1 MLTNDERFSVQ
12 RALARALASRPD
24 PQSLIRVIF
33 LAEADSILLDIPAGS
48 TPMDIAAFTVSAC
61 LRSRWTYDTSL
72 LERLLG
78 YLVTNELNIGFG
90 NVLDRVKRREDPNP
104 SVYDAAWILD
114 HSRPFFG
121 RQELRGHAR
130 QLVEANGRP
139 ILSVSAEE
147 QSFGRSYTGKFCEHL
162 ADFPAS
168 IVQVAIASV
177 SRGAGPTYRIDDLL
191 GDLSTHFTKC
201 DRLPDRAGSSY
212 PAASARWLLRQ
223 MMNNDG
229 LWLVVLDG
237 FGQRPLTDEVCETVE
252 ELAYRVTI
260 GQHRKR
266 IRLVLL
272 DYPHKL
278 PNVSAADILEEK
290 LVPAATICQTD
301 LLPCLEAWDSLRR
314 RGGLAGVAAGDLPRL
329 ACDLVEQAPAEG
341 KARLETLNARLI
353 DLLGMP

>member
-1 MLTNDERFSVQ
+1 MLTNDERYAVQ
-12 RALARALASRPD
+12 RALARALMSRPD

-33 LAEADSILLDIPAGS
+33 LAEAESILFDIPAGS
-48 TPMDIAAFTVSAC
+48 TPLEIAERTVTAC
-61 LRSRWTYDTSL
+61 VLSRWTYDVSL
-72 LERLLG
+72 LERLLH
-78 YLVTNELNIGFG
+78 YLVTHGLDIGLG
-90 NVLDRVKRREDPNP
+90 NLLERVKRREDPNQ

-121 RQELRGHAR
+121 RQELRRHVQ
-130 QLVEANGRP
+130 QLVEANGHP
-139 ILSVSAEE
+139 ILSVAAEE

-162 ADFPAS
+162 ADSPDS
-168 IVQVAIASV
+168 DVQVAIASV
-177 SRGAGPTYRIDDLL
+177 SPGAGPTYRMDDLL

-212 PAASARWLLRQ
+212 AAASARWLLRQ
-223 MMNNDG
+223 MMDNDG

-290 LVPAATICQTD
+290 LLPAATISKTD
-301 LLPCLEAWDSLRR
+301 LMPCLEAWDSRRR
-314 RGGLAGVAAGDLPRL
+314 RGGFAGIAAADLPRL
-329 ACDLVEQAPAEG
+329 ACDLIKQAPIDG

>member
-1 MLTNDERFSVQ
+1 MLTDDERSNVL
-12 RALARALASRPD
+12 RALARILASGPD
-24 PQSLIRVIF
+24 PQSLIKVIF
-33 LAEADSILLDIPAGS
+33 MAEADVILLDIPAGS
-48 TPMDIAAFTVSAC
+48 TPQAIAESAVSAC
-61 LRSRWTYDTSL
+61 LRSRWTYDPPL

-78 YLVTNELNIGFG
+78 YLVTNALNIRLDEA
-90 NVLDRVKRREDPNP
+90 LDRVKRREDPNP

-121 RQELRGHAR
+121 RHELRGHAR
-130 QLVEANGRP
+130 QLVEANGHP

-168 IVQVAIASV
+168 GVQVANASI

-201 DRLPDRAGSSY
+201 ARLPDRVSSSY
-212 PAASARWLLRQ
+212 PVASARWLLRQ
-223 MMNNDG
+223 MMDNEG

-237 FGQRPLTDEVCETVE
+237 FGQRPLNDEVCETVE
-252 ELAYRVTI
+252 ELAYRVTL

-272 DYPHKL
+272 DYPHRL
-278 PNVSAADILEEK
+278 PNVGAADVLEEK
-290 LVPAATICQTD
+290 LAPAGTISPVD

-314 RGGLAGVAAGDLPRL
+314 RSGLAGVAASDLPRL
-329 ACDLVEQAPAEG
+329 AGDLIEQAPAEG